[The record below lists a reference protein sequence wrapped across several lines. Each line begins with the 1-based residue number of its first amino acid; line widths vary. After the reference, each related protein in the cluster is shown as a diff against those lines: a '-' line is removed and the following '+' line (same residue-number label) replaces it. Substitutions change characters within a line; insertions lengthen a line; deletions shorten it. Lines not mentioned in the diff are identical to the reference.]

1 MALARRGK
9 GASKRTNVVEQLEQV
24 LEETEATEEMG
35 SSEHVEESP
44 ERSEIPE
51 AAPSPMGDGETQRG
65 ALLILGLG
73 GTFVV
78 MGLGLVL
85 GRELGYTGRVGA
97 LTDIGLSPGG
107 FVFTGLVLCA
117 CSLVLRSF
125 TALSHRID
133 DLETTQ
139 SARTKRALRAAT
151 SGAISEET
159 LQLWSNVDEN
169 VRTLMACRE
178 GEREESARS
187 ATFIRDSEIK
197 IDTIKRTLEETH
209 RRVLEVHHQVGEGLG
224 GTSVADLAPQLRE
237 SLERLL
243 HERTSTLTQEMRTQA
258 DKAVTRTQERMD
270 ALATQVEKQLA
281 KGGKS
286 DGAAIEHLKNE
297 LERTRDELGKSIEQL
312 AGKSGAA
319 SPQVAEL
326 KQDLREVLRR
336 CEQIERELKTAPRHA
351 AAPAAS
357 AASPASAP
365 AAPAPAPAPEPAV
378 AAAAAPAGEAGSSEP
393 TAAVASAIARLRQ
406 MKT

>member
-9 GASKRTNVVEQLEQV
+9 GASKRANAVEQLEQV
-24 LEETEATEEMG
+24 LEEREAAEG
-35 SSEHVEESP
+35 SA
-44 ERSEIPE
+44 PE
-51 AAPSPMGDGETQRG
+51 AGEPESERGEAIESSAAPMDSGETQRG

-133 DLETTQ
+133 DLDATQ

-151 SGAISEET
+151 SGAIHEES

-178 GEREESARS
+178 GEREESSRS
-187 ATFIRDSEIK
+187 ATFIRDAEIK

-243 HERTSTLTQEMRTQA
+243 HERTSTLAQEMRNQA
-258 DKAVTRTQERMD
+258 EKTVSRTQERMD
-270 ALATQVEKQLA
+270 ALASQVEKQLA

-286 DGAAIEHLKNE
+286 DGAVLEHLKQE
-297 LERTRDELGKSIEQL
+297 LERTRGELGKSIEEL
-312 AGKSGAA
+312 AGKSSAA
-319 SPQVAEL
+319 APQVAEL

-336 CEQIERELKTAPRHA
+336 CEQIEREIKSAPRAAATSASTSASPSTPSPASALAAMAAAATAPAA
-351 AAPAAS
+351 AAPAAGQ
-357 AASPASAP
+357 
-365 AAPAPAPAPEPAV
+365 
-378 AAAAAPAGEAGSSEP
+378 GESEP

-406 MKT
+406 MKG